1 MAEAQTEIQIFDKLL
16 FTKIF
21 QSFRI
26 AIHPSKMIIAFLA
39 ITIIS
44 ACGVLMDLTKSVTT
58 SPEGRVTE
66 LNVYMHDPLAVA
78 DFIESNKD
86 SGRGAGVFSTM
97 WKHGAK
103 QFEKAVNSV
112 LNGRFGSAV
121 EDVADY
127 FKAVGWSFKYHF
139 WYSIIF
145 ATIKLVVICVTG
157 GAICRISALQFAHG
171 EKPGISEAV
180 RYSTKKFVSF
190 LAAPLAPIAISICL
204 GMCIFLIGLFGN
216 IPYAGEVIVA
226 LLFTLALVMGI
237 VITIVLILTGAGFN
251 LMFPALAYDGLD
263 CFDAISRSFNYV
275 YSRPWRMA
283 IYTALAAVY
292 GAICYM
298 FVRFF
303 AFLLLLVTRF
313 LLTLGLSSK
322 AGQKFD
328 VIWPQPQFQNL
339 SGSILEATSNGFEW
353 LAALVIYIFI
363 LIILGLIVAFIM
375 SFYFSANTIIYALL
389 RNKVDNTPIDEI
401 CLDPVMNE
409 ISMNDSQQTEEQT
422 ESDNTEQK
430 NPN

>member
-1 MAEAQTEIQIFDKLL
+1 MAEAQTEIQLFDKLL

-39 ITIIS
+39 IAVIS
-44 ACGVLMDLTKSVTT
+44 ACGVLMDLTRSVVTT
-58 SPEGRVTE
+58 FDGEVTE
-66 LNVYMHDPLAVA
+66 LSVYMQEPSAA
-78 DFIESNKD
+78 AKFIELNKD
-86 SGRGAGVFSTM
+86 NGQGVGVFSTM
-97 WKHGAK
+97 WKYAAK
-103 QFEKAVNSV
+103 QFEATVDSV
-112 LNGRFGSAV
+112 LNGEFRSAV
-121 EDVADY
+121 GNIGNY
-127 FKAVGWSFKYHF
+127 FKAAGWAFRYHF
-139 WYSIIF
+139 LYSIIF
-145 ATIKLVVICVTG
+145 AAIKLVVICVAG

-171 EKPGISEAV
+171 EKPGISEAL

-204 GMCIFLIGLFGN
+204 GLCIFLLGLLGN
-216 IPYAGEVIVA
+216 IPYAGEIIVA
-226 LLFTLALVMGI
+226 ILFALALITGI

-275 YSRPWRMA
+275 YSRPWRMGL
-283 IYTALAAVY
+283 YTALAAVY

-313 LLTLGLSSK
+313 LLSLGLFGK
-322 AGQKFD
+322 GEQKFEA
-328 VIWPQPQFQNL
+328 IWPQPYFQNL
-339 SGSILEATSNGFEW
+339 SRVAFDATSSGTEW
-353 LAALVIYIFI
+353 FAALVIHVFV

-401 CLDPVMNE
+401 CRDPVSSE
-409 ISMNDSQQTEEQT
+409 IGTADTREKEDDSQSGPDDAEQ
-422 ESDNTEQK
+422 
-430 NPN
+430 

>member
-1 MAEAQTEIQIFDKLL
+1 MAEAQTEIQFFDKLL

-26 AIHPSKMIIAFLA
+26 AIHPSKMIIALLA
-39 ITIIS
+39 VALIS
-44 ACGVLMDLTKSVTT
+44 ACGVLMDLTRSVVTNPD
-58 SPEGRVTE
+58 SKVTE
-66 LNVYMHDPLAVA
+66 LGVYMQEPSAVGE
-78 DFIESNKD
+78 FIELNKD
-86 SGRGAGVFSTM
+86 NGQGIGVFSTM

-103 QFEKAVNSV
+103 QFEKTVDSV
-112 LNGRFGSAV
+112 LNGRFGAAV
-121 EDVADY
+121 KDVADY
-127 FKAVGWSFKYHF
+127 FTAVGWSFKYHF
-139 WYSIIF
+139 LYSIIF
-145 ATIKLVVICVTG
+145 AAIKLIVICVAG

-171 EKPGISEAV
+171 EKPGMSEAL

-204 GMCIFLIGLFGN
+204 GLCIFLLGLLGN
-216 IPYAGEVIVA
+216 IPYAGEIIVA
-226 LLFTLALVMGI
+226 IFFIFALITGV

-283 IYTALAAVY
+283 IYTTLAAIY

-313 LLTLGLSSK
+313 LLSLGLFGK
-322 AGQKFD
+322 GEQKFE

-339 SGSILEATSNGFEW
+339 SGRALEATSTGTEW
-353 LAALVIYIFI
+353 FAALVIYIFI
-363 LIILGLIVAFIM
+363 LIILALIVAFIM

-401 CLDPVMNE
+401 CLVSGASE
-409 ISMNDSQQTEEQT
+409 IGTSATQEKPEEEQ
-422 ESDNTEQK
+422 SGADDTEQ
-430 NPN
+430 

>member
-1 MAEAQTEIQIFDKLL
+1 MAEAQTEIQLFDKLL

-39 ITIIS
+39 VAVIS
-44 ACGVLMDLTKSVTT
+44 ACGVLMDLTRSVVTT
-58 SPEGRVTE
+58 FDGKVTE
-66 LNVYMHDPLAVA
+66 LSVYMQEPSAVA
-78 DFIESNKD
+78 EFIELNKD
-86 SGRGAGVFSTM
+86 NSQGVGVFSTM

-103 QFEKAVNSV
+103 QFEKTVDSV
-112 LNGRFGSAV
+112 LNGRIGSAV

-127 FKAVGWSFKYHF
+127 FNAVGWSFKYHF

-145 ATIKLVVICVTG
+145 AAIKLIFICVAG

-171 EKPGISEAV
+171 EKPGISEAL

-204 GMCIFLIGLFGN
+204 GLCIFLLGLLGN
-216 IPYAGEVIVA
+216 IPYAGEIIVA
-226 LLFTLALVMGI
+226 ILFALALITGI

-283 IYTALAAVY
+283 IYTTLAAVY

-313 LLTLGLSSK
+313 LLSLGLFGK
-322 AGQKFD
+322 GEQKFE
-328 VIWPQPQFQNL
+328 VIWPQPYFQNL
-339 SGSILEATSNGFEW
+339 SRVVFDTTSSGTEW
-353 LAALVIYIFI
+353 FAALVIHIFV

-401 CLDPVMNE
+401 CRDPALNE
-409 ISMNDSQQTEEQT
+409 TGTADTQEKQAEEQ
-422 ESDNTEQK
+422 SGPDDAEQ
-430 NPN
+430 

>member
-1 MAEAQTEIQIFDKLL
+1 MAETQPEIQLLDKLL
-16 FTKIF
+16 FTRIF

-39 ITIIS
+39 VAIIS
-44 ACGVLMDLTKSVTT
+44 ASGVLMDLTRSVVT
-58 SPEGRVTE
+58 SRDGKVTE
-66 LNVYMHDPLAVA
+66 LSVYVQEPSAVA
-78 DFIESNKD
+78 EFIKLNKD
-86 SGRGAGVFSTM
+86 NGQGAGVFSTM
-97 WKHGAK
+97 WKYGAK
-103 QFEKAVNSV
+103 QFEKTVDSV

-127 FKAVGWSFKYHF
+127 FNAVGWSFKYHF

-145 ATIKLVVICVTG
+145 AAIKLVMICVAG

-171 EKPGISEAV
+171 EKPGISEALT
-180 RYSTKKFVSF
+180 YSTKKFVSF

-204 GMCIFLIGLFGN
+204 GLLVVALGLLGN
-216 IPYAGEVIVA
+216 IPYVGEIIVA
-226 LLFTLALVMGI
+226 ILFVFALITGI

-303 AFLLLLVTRF
+303 AFLLLLVTR
-313 LLTLGLSSK
+313 LLLNLGLFGK
-322 AGQKFD
+322 GEQKFD
-328 VIWPQPQFQNL
+328 LIWPQPHFQNL
-339 SGSILEATSNGFEW
+339 SGITLEATSNSWE
-353 LAALVIYIFI
+353 
-363 LIILGLIVAFIM
+363 
-375 SFYFSANTIIYALL
+375 
-389 RNKVDNTPIDEI
+389 
-401 CLDPVMNE
+401 
-409 ISMNDSQQTEEQT
+409 
-422 ESDNTEQK
+422 
-430 NPN
+430 

>member
-1 MAEAQTEIQIFDKLL
+1 MAEVQTEIQLFDKLL

-39 ITIIS
+39 IAVIS
-44 ACGVLMDLTKSVTT
+44 ACGVLMDLTRSVVTT
-58 SPEGRVTE
+58 SDGKVTE
-66 LNVYMHDPLAVA
+66 LTVYMQEPSALAE
-78 DFIESNKD
+78 FIELNKD
-86 SGRGAGVFSTM
+86 NGQGVGVFSTM

-103 QFEKAVNSV
+103 QFEKTVDSV
-112 LNGRFGSAV
+112 LNGRFGAAIR
-121 EDVADY
+121 DIADY
-127 FKAVGWSFKYHF
+127 FYAVGWSFKYHF

-145 ATIKLVVICVTG
+145 AAIKLVVICVAG

-171 EKPGISEAV
+171 EKPGISEAL

-204 GMCIFLIGLFGN
+204 GLCIFLLGLLGN
-216 IPYAGEVIVA
+216 IPYAGEIIVA
-226 LLFTLALVMGI
+226 ILFALALITGI

-313 LLTLGLSSK
+313 LLSLGLFGK
-322 AGQKFD
+322 GEQKFN
-328 VIWPQPQFQNL
+328 VIWPQPQFQDL
-339 SGSILEATSNGFEW
+339 SGSALEATSNGTEW
-353 LAALVIYIFI
+353 FAALVIYIFI
-363 LIILGLIVAFIM
+363 LIILGLVVAFIM

-401 CLDPVMNE
+401 CRGPVSSE
-409 ISMNDSQQTEEQT
+409 IGAADKQEKDDDSQTEPDDTGQ
-422 ESDNTEQK
+422 
-430 NPN
+430 